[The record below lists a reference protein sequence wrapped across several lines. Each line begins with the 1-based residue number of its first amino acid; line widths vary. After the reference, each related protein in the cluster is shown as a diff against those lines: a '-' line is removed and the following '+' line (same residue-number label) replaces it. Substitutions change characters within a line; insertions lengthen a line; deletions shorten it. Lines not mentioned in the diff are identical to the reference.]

1 MIFNTI
7 EFVLF
12 LIAVFVLY
20 WSFFS
25 KNNTKQNILL
35 LFAGYFFYGW
45 WSWKFL
51 FMFIATSLID
61 FLAAKKIENSQDPV
75 KRKIFLS
82 LSIGGNLTVLL
93 FFKYYNFFVTEF
105 ANAFGINSDNLTLEI
120 ILPLGISFYTFQAM
134 AYSFDVYRKIV
145 PAEKNI
151 LTYLCYSSFFPQM
164 LSGPIERATHLMPQF
179 NRTRIFNYHQSIKG
193 LELILFGFL
202 KKVVLA
208 DNLAIIADK
217 GFANPDAFHSGD
229 LIVATLCFTFQIY
242 CDFSGYTDI
251 ARGVARLF
259 GFELIKNFNNPYFA
273 KNINEFWRRRHISL
287 STWFRDYLYI
297 PMGGNKKGSIRTSFN
312 IIFVFAV
319 SGLWHGA
326 SRTFL
331 AWGLYHGILSA
342 INRLLNIKFDFP
354 APIKIFFTFLIV
366 AFGLV
371 FFRATNMNNAYAII
385 TNIFTSG
392 FSAFDILKEI
402 STQKLLLLFTTLTGV
417 FIIERINE
425 KQPELFISIFNNK
438 TKRYSAYYFAIVM
451 ILLMGVYDNAPNFI
465 YFQF

>member
-7 EFVLF
+7 EFVIF
-12 LIAVFVLY
+12 LLVVFTLY
-20 WSFFS
+20 WSFFN
-25 KNNTKQNILL
+25 KDNTRQNILL
-35 LFAGYFFYGW
+35 LMAGYFFYAW

-51 FMFIATSLID
+51 FMFIGTSLID
-61 FLAAKKIENSQDPV
+61 FYAAKKIEKNEEPG
-75 KRKIFLS
+75 KRKFFLI
-82 LSIGGNLTVLL
+82 LSITGNLSVLL

-105 ANAFGINSDNLTLEI
+105 ANLIGSNPDSLTLQI

-134 AYSFDVYRKIV
+134 AYTIDVYRKTA
-145 PAEKNI
+145 PAEKNL

-164 LSGPIERATHLMPQF
+164 LSGPIERANHLMPQF
-179 NRTRIFNYHQSIKG
+179 NRKREFNYAQATKG
-193 LELILFGFL
+193 LELILFGFF

-208 DNLAIIADK
+208 DNLALIADR
-217 GFANPDAFHSGD
+217 GFSSPDAYGSAD
-229 LIVATLCFTFQIY
+229 LIIATLCFTFQIY

-273 KNINEFWRRRHISL
+273 QNINEFWRRRHISL

-297 PMGGNKKGSIRTSFN
+297 PLGGNKKTKLRTSLN

-331 AWGLYHGILSA
+331 AWGLYHGVLSA
-342 INRLLNIKFDFP
+342 LNRLFNFKFDFP
-354 APIKIFFTFLIV
+354 KPIKIFFTFLIV
-366 AFGLV
+366 AFGLI
-371 FFRATNMNNAYAII
+371 FFRAANMENAYDVMNKIVAGQFSLIKI
-385 TNIFTSG
+385 FLGISSLKLFFLFTS
-392 FSAFDILKEI
+392 L
-402 STQKLLLLFTTLTGV
+402 V
-417 FIIERINE
+417 FIFILERLNE
-425 KQPELFISIFNNK
+425 
-438 TKRYSAYYFAIVM
+438 TKPDYFKHVFSQKAFKYSAYYYAVIL
-451 ILLMGVYDNAPNFI
+451 ILLLGVYDNTPNFI

>member
-7 EFVLF
+7 EFVIF
-12 LIAVFVLY
+12 LLVVFTLY
-20 WSFFS
+20 WSFFN
-25 KNNTKQNILL
+25 KDNTRQNILL
-35 LFAGYFFYGW
+35 LIAGYFFYAW

-51 FMFIATSLID
+51 FMFIGTSLID
-61 FLAAKKIENSQDPV
+61 FYAAKKIEKNEEPG
-75 KRKIFLS
+75 KRKFFLI
-82 LSIGGNLTVLL
+82 LSITGNLSVLL

-105 ANAFGINSDNLTLEI
+105 ANLIGSNPDSLTLQI

-134 AYSFDVYRKIV
+134 AYTIDVYRKTA
-145 PAEKNI
+145 PAEKNL

-164 LSGPIERATHLMPQF
+164 LSGPIERANHLMPQF
-179 NRTRIFNYHQSIKG
+179 NRKREFNYAQATKG
-193 LELILFGFL
+193 LELMLFGFF

-208 DNLAIIADK
+208 DNLALIADR
-217 GFANPDAFHSGD
+217 GFSSPENYGSAD
-229 LIVATLCFTFQIY
+229 LIIATLCFTFQIY

-273 KNINEFWRRRHISL
+273 QNINEFWRRRHISL

-297 PMGGNKKGSIRTSFN
+297 PLGGNKKTKLRTSLN

-331 AWGLYHGILSA
+331 AWGLYHGVLSA
-342 INRLLNIKFDFP
+342 LNRLFNFKFDFP
-354 APIKIFFTFLIV
+354 KPIKIFFTFLIV
-366 AFGLV
+366 AFGLI
-371 FFRATNMNNAYAII
+371 FFRAANMENAYDVMNKIVAGQFSLLKIFLGI
-385 TNIFTSG
+385 SSLKLFFLFTSLAFIFILERLNETRPDYFKTI
-392 FSAFDILKEI
+392 FS
-402 STQKLLLLFTTLTGV
+402 QKV
-417 FIIERINE
+417 F
-425 KQPELFISIFNNK
+425 K
-438 TKRYSAYYFAIVM
+438 YSAYYYAVIL
-451 ILLMGVYDNAPNFI
+451 ILLLGVYDNTPNFI

>member
-7 EFVLF
+7 EFVIF
-12 LIAVFVLY
+12 LLVVFTLY
-20 WSFFS
+20 WSFFN
-25 KNNTKQNILL
+25 KDNTRQNILL
-35 LFAGYFFYGW
+35 LIAGYFFYAW

-51 FMFIATSLID
+51 FMFIGTSLID
-61 FLAAKKIENSQDPV
+61 FYAAKKIEKNEEPG
-75 KRKIFLS
+75 KRKFFLI
-82 LSIGGNLTVLL
+82 LSITGNLSVLL

-105 ANAFGINSDNLTLEI
+105 ANLIGTNPDNLTLQI

-134 AYSFDVYRKIV
+134 AYTIDVYRKTV
-145 PAEKNI
+145 PAEKNL

-164 LSGPIERATHLMPQF
+164 LSGPIERANHLMPQF
-179 NRTRIFNYHQSIKG
+179 NRKREFNYAQATKG
-193 LELILFGFL
+193 LELMLFGFF

-208 DNLAIIADK
+208 DNLAVIADR
-217 GFANPDAFHSGD
+217 GFSSPESYGSAD
-229 LIVATLCFTFQIY
+229 LIIATLCFTFQIY

-251 ARGVARLF
+251 ARGIARLF

-273 KNINEFWRRRHISL
+273 QNINEFWRRRHISL

-297 PMGGNKKGSIRTSFN
+297 PLGGNKKNKLRTSFN

-342 INRLLNIKFDFP
+342 LNRLFNFKFDFP
-354 APIKIFFTFLIV
+354 KPIKILFTFLIV
-366 AFGLV
+366 ALGLI
-371 FFRATNMNNAYAII
+371 FFRAANMANAYDVMNTIFDGHFALIKI
-385 TNIFTSG
+385 FLGISSLKLFFLFTSLAFIFILERLNETKPEYFKTI
-392 FSAFDILKEI
+392 FSKKAFK
-402 STQKLLLLFTTLTGV
+402 
-417 FIIERINE
+417 
-425 KQPELFISIFNNK
+425 
-438 TKRYSAYYFAIVM
+438 YSAYYYAIIL
-451 ILLMGVYDNAPNFI
+451 ILLLGVYDNTPNFI

>member
-12 LIAVFVLY
+12 LIAVFTLY

-25 KNNTKQNILL
+25 KNNTNQNILL
-35 LFAGYFFYGW
+35 LLAGYFFYGW

-51 FMFIATSLID
+51 LMFIGTSLID
-61 FLAAKKIENSQDPV
+61 FFAAKKIENCEDSGR
-75 KRKIFLS
+75 RKLFLS
-82 LSIGGNLTVLL
+82 LSIGGNLGVLL
-93 FFKYYNFFVTEF
+93 FFKYYNFFISEF
-105 ANAFGINSDNLTLEI
+105 SHAFGLKADSLTLEI

-134 AYSFDVYRKIV
+134 AYSFDVYRKTV
-145 PAEKNI
+145 KAEKNI

-164 LSGPIERATHLMPQF
+164 LSGPIERASHLMPQF
-179 NRTRIFNYHQSIKG
+179 NRKREFNYTQAVKG

-208 DNLAIIADK
+208 DNLAMISDK
-217 GFANPDAFHSGD
+217 GFGNPSGYQSLD
-229 LIVATLCFTFQIY
+229 LIIATICFTFQIY

-297 PMGGNKKGSIRTSFN
+297 PLGGNKKGSARTSFN
-312 IIFVFAV
+312 IIFVFAI

-331 AWGLYHGILSA
+331 AWGLYHGLLSA
-342 INRLLNIKFDFP
+342 INRLLNLKFDFP
-354 APIKIFFTFLIV
+354 TPIKIFFTFIIV
-366 AFGLV
+366 AFGLI
-371 FFRATNMNNAYAII
+371 FFRAENMNDAYSVIN
-385 TNIFTSG
+385 TIFVSG
-392 FSAFDILKEI
+392 FSNITILHDFAAI
-402 STQKLLLLFTTLTGV
+402 KLILLFATVLAV
-417 FIIERINE
+417 FALERVNE
-425 KQPELFISIFNNK
+425 LSPSAFQSFFNK
-438 TKRYSAYYFAIVM
+438 KVYKYSAYYYAI
-451 ILLMGVYDNAPNFI
+451 ILILIMGVYDNAPNFI

>member
-7 EFVLF
+7 EFVIF
-12 LIAVFVLY
+12 LLVVFILY

-25 KNNTKQNILL
+25 KNSRNQNILL
-35 LFAGYFFYGW
+35 LIAGYFFYSW

-51 FMFIATSLID
+51 LLFIGTSLID
-61 FLAAKKIENSQDPV
+61 FYAAQKIEKATDAKQ
-75 KRKIFLS
+75 RKFFLILS
-82 LSIGGNLTVLL
+82 LTGNLSVLL

-105 ANAFGINSDNLTLEI
+105 ANLFGANPESLTLQI

-134 AYSFDVYRKIV
+134 AYTIDVYRKTTK
-145 PAEKNI
+145 AETDL

-164 LSGPIERATHLMPQF
+164 LSGPIERANRLMVQF
-179 NRTRIFNYHQSIKG
+179 RVKREFNYHQAVKG

-202 KKVVLA
+202 KKVVIA
-208 DNLAIIADK
+208 DNLAIIADR
-217 GFANPDAFHSGD
+217 GFSFPNNYQGID

-273 KNINEFWRRRHISL
+273 ENINDFWRRRHISL

-297 PMGGNKKGSIRTSFN
+297 PLGGNKKGKLRTTFN
-312 IIFVFAV
+312 IILVFAV

-331 AWGLYHGILSA
+331 AWGLYHGCLSA
-342 INRLLNIKFDFP
+342 INRLLNVKIEFP
-354 APIKIFFTFLIV
+354 KPAKIFFTFIIV
-366 AFGLV
+366 AFGLI
-371 FFRATNMNNAYAII
+371 FFRAASMEDAYRVIENMLHFKLSLIH
-385 TNIFTSG
+385 IFSG
-392 FSAFDILKEI
+392 I
-402 STQKLLLLFTTLTGV
+402 SRIKLGFLFTTLAII
-417 FIIERINE
+417 FILERMNE
-425 KQPELFISIFNNK
+425 LQPDRFQNLFG
-438 TKRYSAYYFAIVM
+438 KRLVKYSAYYYAALM
-451 ILLMGVYDNAPNFI
+451 ILLLGVFDNTPNFI

>member
-7 EFVLF
+7 EFVIF
-12 LIAVFVLY
+12 LLVVFTLY
-20 WSFFS
+20 WSFFN
-25 KNNTKQNILL
+25 KDNTRQNILL
-35 LFAGYFFYGW
+35 LIAGYFFYAW

-51 FMFIATSLID
+51 FMFIGTSLID
-61 FLAAKKIENSQDPV
+61 FYAAKKIEKNEEPG
-75 KRKIFLS
+75 KRKFFLI
-82 LSIGGNLTVLL
+82 LSITGNLSVLL

-105 ANAFGINSDNLTLEI
+105 ANLIGSNPDNLTLQI

-134 AYSFDVYRKIV
+134 AYTIDVYRKTA
-145 PAEKNI
+145 PAEKNL

-164 LSGPIERATHLMPQF
+164 LSGPIERANHLMPQF
-179 NRTRIFNYHQSIKG
+179 NRKREFNYAQATKG
-193 LELILFGFL
+193 LELILFGFF

-208 DNLAIIADK
+208 DNLALIADR
-217 GFANPDAFHSGD
+217 GFSSPDAYGSAD
-229 LIVATLCFTFQIY
+229 LIIATLCFTFQIY

-273 KNINEFWRRRHISL
+273 QNINEFWRRRHISL

-297 PMGGNKKGSIRTSFN
+297 PLGGNKKTKLRTSLN

-331 AWGLYHGILSA
+331 AWGLYHGVLSA
-342 INRLLNIKFDFP
+342 LNRLFNFKFDFP
-354 APIKIFFTFLIV
+354 KPIKIFFTFLIV
-366 AFGLV
+366 AFGLI
-371 FFRATNMNNAYAII
+371 FFRAANMENAYDVMNKIVAGQFSLIKI
-385 TNIFTSG
+385 FLGISSLKLFFLFTS
-392 FSAFDILKEI
+392 L
-402 STQKLLLLFTTLTGV
+402 V
-417 FIIERINE
+417 FIFILERLNE
-425 KQPELFISIFNNK
+425 
-438 TKRYSAYYFAIVM
+438 TKPDYFKHVFSQKAFKYSAYYYAVIL
-451 ILLMGVYDNAPNFI
+451 ILLLGVYDNTPNFI

>member
-7 EFVLF
+7 EFVIF
-12 LIAVFVLY
+12 LLVVFALY
-20 WSFFS
+20 WSFFNKS
-25 KNNTKQNILL
+25 NTRQNILL
-35 LFAGYFFYGW
+35 LFAGYFFYAW

-51 FMFIATSLID
+51 FMFIGTSLID
-61 FLAAKKIENSQDPV
+61 FYAAQKIEKHQEPG
-75 KRKIFLS
+75 KRKFFLI
-82 LSIGGNLTVLL
+82 LSITGNLSVLL

-105 ANAFGINSDNLTLEI
+105 ANLIGSNPDNLTLQI

-134 AYSFDVYRKIV
+134 AYTIDVYRKTA
-145 PAEKNI
+145 PAEKNL

-164 LSGPIERATHLMPQF
+164 LSGPIERANHLMPQF
-179 NRTRIFNYHQSIKG
+179 NSRREFNYKQAAKG
-193 LELILFGFL
+193 LELMLFGFF

-208 DNLAIIADK
+208 DNLAVIADR
-217 GFANPDAFHSGD
+217 GFASPENYGSGD
-229 LIVATLCFTFQIY
+229 LIIATLCFTFQIY

-273 KNINEFWRRRHISL
+273 QNINEFWRRRHISL

-297 PMGGNKKGSIRTSFN
+297 PLGGNKKSKLRTSIN
-312 IIFVFAV
+312 IIFVFAI

-342 INRLLNIKFDFP
+342 LNRLFNFKFDLP
-354 APIKIFFTFLIV
+354 KPVKIIFTFLIV
-366 AFGLV
+366 AFGLI
-371 FFRATNMNNAYAII
+371 FFRAVNMENAYDVMDK
-385 TNIFTSG
+385 IFHG
-392 FSAFDILKEI
+392 EFSLLKIFLGI
-402 STQKLLLLFTTLTGV
+402 SQLKLFLLFTALAVV
-417 FIIERINE
+417 FILERINE
-425 KQPELFISIFNNK
+425 INPGYFQNLFAKKLIK
-438 TKRYSAYYFAIVM
+438 YSAYYYAVIL
-451 ILLMGVYDNAPNFI
+451 ILLLGVYDNTPNFI

>member
-7 EFVLF
+7 EFVIF
-12 LIAVFVLY
+12 LLVVFTLY

-25 KNNTKQNILL
+25 KNSTNQNILL
-35 LFAGYFFYGW
+35 LIAGYFFYSW

-51 FMFIATSLID
+51 LMFIGTSLID
-61 FLAAKKIENSQDPV
+61 FYAAQKIEKHEDAKK
-75 KRKIFLS
+75 RKLFLIVS
-82 LSIGGNLTVLL
+82 LSGNLSVLL
-93 FFKYYNFFVTEF
+93 FFKYYNFFITEF
-105 ANAFGINSDNLTLEI
+105 ANLFGLNPGNLTLQL

-134 AYSFDVYRKIV
+134 AYTIDVYRKTTK
-145 PAEKNI
+145 AETNL

-164 LSGPIERATHLMPQF
+164 LSGPIERANRLMVQF
-179 NRTRIFNYHQSIKG
+179 RVKREFNYTQAVKG

-208 DNLAIIADK
+208 DNLAVIADK
-217 GFANPDAFHSGD
+217 GFGFPNNYHGID
-229 LIVATLCFTFQIY
+229 LVIATLCFTFQIY

-273 KNINEFWRRRHISL
+273 ENINDFWRRRHISL

-297 PMGGNKKGSIRTSFN
+297 PLGGNKKGKLRTTFN
-312 IIFVFAV
+312 IILVFAV

-331 AWGLYHGILSA
+331 AWGLYHGFLSA
-342 INRLLNIKFDFP
+342 LNRLLNLKLSLPKSFR
-354 APIKIFFTFLIV
+354 IFFTFLIV
-366 AFGLV
+366 AFGLI
-371 FFRATNMNNAYAII
+371 FFRAANMNDAFLVIKNLFHFKFELIHIFAGINRFKLALLFSALTLVFVLERMNELHPDYFK
-385 TNIFTSG
+385 NIF
-392 FSAFDILKEI
+392 AK
-402 STQKLLLLFTTLTGV
+402 K
-417 FIIERINE
+417 FI
-425 KQPELFISIFNNK
+425 
-438 TKRYSAYYFAIVM
+438 RYSAYYYAVILIV
-451 ILLMGVYDNAPNFI
+451 LLGVYDNTPNFI

>member
-7 EFVLF
+7 EFVIF
-12 LIAVFVLY
+12 LLLVFTLY

-25 KNNTKQNILL
+25 KNSTNQNILL
-35 LFAGYFFYGW
+35 LIAGYFFYSW

-51 FMFIATSLID
+51 LMFIATSLID
-61 FLAAKKIENSQDPV
+61 FYAARKIEKHEDV
-75 KRKIFLS
+75 KKRKLFLILS
-82 LSIGGNLTVLL
+82 LSGNLTVLL
-93 FFKYYNFFVTEF
+93 FFKYYNFFITEF
-105 ANAFGINSDNLTLEI
+105 ANLFGLNAGNLTLQL

-134 AYSFDVYRKIV
+134 AYTIDVYRKTTK
-145 PAEKNI
+145 AETNL

-164 LSGPIERATHLMPQF
+164 LSGPIERANRLMVQF
-179 NRTRIFNYHQSIKG
+179 RVKREFNYKQAVKG

-217 GFANPDAFHSGD
+217 GFGFPDNYHGID
-229 LIVATLCFTFQIY
+229 LVIATLCFTFQIY

-273 KNINEFWRRRHISL
+273 ENINDFWRRRHISL

-297 PMGGNKKGSIRTSFN
+297 PLGGNKKGKLRTTFN
-312 IIFVFAV
+312 IILVFAI

-331 AWGLYHGILSA
+331 AWGLYHGFLSSL
-342 INRLLNIKFDFP
+342 NRLLNIKFDLP
-354 APIKIFFTFLIV
+354 KPVKIFLTFLVV
-366 AFGLV
+366 AFGLI
-371 FFRATNMNNAYAII
+371 FFRAANMNDAYAVIKNLFVFNSSII
-385 TNIFTSG
+385 TIFSG
-392 FSAFDILKEI
+392 ISPLKI
-402 STQKLLLLFTTLTGV
+402 LLLFSTLTLV
-417 FIIERINE
+417 FIIERVNE
-425 KQPELFISIFNNK
+425 LKPEYFRNLFSKKYI
-438 TKRYSAYYFAIVM
+438 RYSAYYYAVII
-451 ILLMGVYDNAPNFI
+451 ILLLGVYDNTPNFI